1 MLRRIS
7 YDHSSS
13 NVYRGFLAYL
23 SSLRLDGET
32 YSEPDAAAHR
42 ADNHAH
48 SRQLT
53 PIFDGPQ

>member
-13 NVYRGFLAYL
+13 NAYRGFLAYL
-23 SSLRLDGET
+23 SSLRLDDET
-32 YSEPDAAAHR
+32 YSEPDAAAHW

-48 SRQLT
+48 SRPLK
-53 PIFDGPQ
+53 PIFDGP